1 MSDGSGEFRLEA
13 LSFSAL
19 DGWNEDDPRS
29 LFPALANCL
38 SHIQTV
44 KPYRTGSL
52 GLSAGDLEPA
62 LVAATSAD
70 LSTAAA
76 ARMFFETHFKPFA
89 IRYQDKKRGFVTGF
103 YEPEVEVNGSPD
115 ADYRYPFYRRPED
128 LVDLDNGNRP
138 ADLDASYAFGH
149 LKADGSIG
157 AYADR
162 KAIDCGHLDGRGLEI
177 AWAKSKADVF
187 FAHVQGAARLC
198 YPDGSMRRITY
209 AAKAGHPFSGIG
221 RVLLE
226 RGEISP
232 EAISMQ
238 AIRAWL
244 AAHPEEADEI
254 YWHNRSYIFFKESDL
269 SDPNLGP
276 IAAAKVPLVAG
287 RSLAVD
293 RLIHTFG
300 YPFFIRSE
308 KITHLDQGRPFARL
322 MLALDTGTAIVGPA
336 RGDIFTGWGAEAG
349 NQAGIIRQDA
359 DFAIL
364 VPKQA
369 ADRFA

>member
-1 MSDGSGEFRLEA
+1 MSDAPAEYRLEA
-13 LSFSAL
+13 LSFSDL
-19 DGWNEDDPRS
+19 KGWEEDDPRP
-29 LFPALANCL
+29 LFPALSNCL
-38 SHIQTV
+38 SHIATV

-52 GLSAGDLEPA
+52 GLSAEDLKPA
-62 LVAATSAD
+62 LQAAASAD
-70 LSTAAA
+70 LSTAVT
-76 ARMFFETHFKPFA
+76 ARTFFESQFQPFA
-89 IRYQDKKRGFVTGF
+89 IRRLDGKSGFVTGF
-103 YEPEVEVNGSPD
+103 YEPEVAVAAEPD
-115 ADYRYPFYRRPED
+115 ADYRYPFYRRPDD
-128 LVDLDNGNRP
+128 LVDLDDANRP
-138 ADLDASYAFGH
+138 EDLDPSYAFG
-149 LKADGSIG
+149 LLNKDGTIT

-162 KAIDCGHLDGRGLEI
+162 KAIDRGHLEGRGLEI

-198 YPDGSMRRITY
+198 FPDGSMRRITY

-221 RVLLE
+221 RLLLE

-232 EAISMQ
+232 ETISMQ

-244 AAHPEEADEI
+244 AAHPEAADEV

-269 SDPNLGP
+269 SDLSLGP

-308 KITHLDQGRPFARL
+308 TITHLDQGRPFARL
-322 MLALDTGTAIVGPA
+322 MLALDTGTAIVGAA
-336 RGDIFTGWGAEAG
+336 RGDIFTGWGTEAG

-364 VPKQA
+364 VPKRA
-369 ADRFA
+369 AARFA